1 MDNSLIPVPF
11 NKEYTKHRLTNFTK
25 SFFHNWLCPDGF
37 VCWHGKREN
46 FVFGHFNDLF
56 LPNTKQEEKAY
67 NDIFA
72 NLSFEDECTELF
84 GNSYNSFVKSS
95 ENKIRGENTYN
106 CMIDDRMDFSID
118 KYRVIVKGRSV
129 GSTYESVKH
138 FLKQHPEYI
147 KE

>member
-1 MDNSLIPVPF
+1 MDNYLTPSIF
-11 NKEYTKHRLTNFTK
+11 NKEIEYKTFRVDYLINNPFWK
-25 SFFHNWLCPDGF
+25 S
-37 VCWHGKREN
+37 
-46 FVFGHFNDLF
+46 
-56 LPNTKQEEKAY
+56 
-67 NDIFA
+67 
-72 NLSFEDECTELF
+72 S
-84 GNSYNSFVKSS
+84 NSFVKSS